1 MINVLDSSAFMFGF
15 SFSSS
20 SVAYTTEEV
29 IHEVGRNRFLRTKID
44 IYVLQGTLKI
54 MSPPSEYLS
63 KISLATADSSDL
75 KALSRTD
82 LSIIA
87 LALYL
92 KENMNEELTLIT
104 DDYSLQNIAYT
115 LGIKF
120 KSMAVKGITQKIN
133 WMVYCPAC
141 GKVFKDSKISI
152 CPICGHELRRK
163 AVGKESISS

>member
-29 IHEVGRNRFLRTKID
+29 VHEVGRNRFLRTKID

-75 KALSRTD
+75 KVLSRTD

-120 KSMAVKGITQKIN
+120 KSMAVKGITQKIK

-163 AVGKESISS
+163 AVEKESISD